1 MDTEYRT
8 CVTKIRIHTRRR
20 EMKKLTLFLSL
31 VVFFS
36 TVIYAQAVPF
46 RFDNVSEPA
55 TMLLLGLG
63 LLGLAGL
70 TRKFK
75 K

>member
-1 MDTEYRT
+1 
-8 CVTKIRIHTRRR
+8 
-20 EMKKLTLFLSL
+20 MKKVTLLLSFLF
-31 VVFFS
+31 FFS
-36 TVIYAQAVPF
+36 MVICAQAVPF
-46 RFDNVSEPA
+46 GFDNVSEPA
-55 TMLLLGLG
+55 TMLLLGSG

>member
-1 MDTEYRT
+1 
-8 CVTKIRIHTRRR
+8 
-20 EMKKLTLFLSL
+20 MKKLTLLLSL

-55 TMLLLGLG
+55 TMLLLGFG

-70 TRKFK
+70 TSKFK